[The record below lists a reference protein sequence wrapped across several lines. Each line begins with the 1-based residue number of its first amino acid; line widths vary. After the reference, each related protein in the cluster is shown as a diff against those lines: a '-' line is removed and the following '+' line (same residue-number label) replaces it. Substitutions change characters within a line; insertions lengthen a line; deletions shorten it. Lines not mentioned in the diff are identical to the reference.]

1 MSTSRIIV
9 IGSINTDL
17 VIRGPRLPAPGET
30 VLGGEFYRAAGGKG
44 ANQAVAAARASAEPI
59 TFIGAVGDDAFGH
72 EALEALAAE
81 NLDLR
86 LLKTIAGRPSG
97 VALILVDHQ
106 GENSISVASGANAD
120 LSHEDVDAV
129 PDEVFTTADVLLTC
143 LESPLETVGRAL
155 LRAKQ
160 AATTT
165 ILNPAPAV
173 AETCRSGLLPLVD
186 VITPNAGEA
195 AALTGIDTAD
205 RSGAVAAARQLQRLG
220 CPACVITLGSR
231 GCLVV
236 QEEATWLEGLS
247 AKPVDSTA
255 AGDAFNGALAVA
267 LSEGRSLVEAA
278 RWANRAG
285 AIAVTRDG
293 AQPSLPSRAEIEAF
307 GATAG

>member
-72 EALEALAAE
+72 EALEAFAAE

-86 LLKTIAGRPSG
+86 FLKTITGRPSG
-97 VALILVDHQ
+97 VALILVDHR

-120 LSHEDVDAV
+120 LSHEDIDAV
-129 PDEVFTTADVLLTC
+129 PDEVFATADVLLTC

-160 AATTT
+160 AAMTT
-165 ILNPAPAV
+165 ILNPAPAA
-173 AETCRSGLLPLVD
+173 AEICRSGMLPLVD

-205 RSGAVAAARQLQRLG
+205 RSGAIAAARQLQQLG

-236 QEEATWLEGLS
+236 QEEATRLEGLS

-285 AIAVTRDG
+285 AIAVTRAG

-307 GATAG
+307 CAAEE